1 VFVHELSAGL
11 RGSVVT
17 TLRSRADMVAQNLGG
32 AEGPNVQDPG
42 ATGPASPARS
52 ARQPDTLIQ
61 VIGPAGTLLDASGP
75 GSGQPVLSQAELAQA
90 RRAEL
95 VVQRPVPG
103 GEAPMLLLA
112 MPAADARGT
121 VVIAG
126 SSLDTV
132 DQALSGAEAGLLV
145 GGPVVVVLAGLGA
158 WLLAGAAL
166 APVERMRRQ
175 AAEIS
180 DHDVDAVL
188 SVPGTR
194 DELAALARTLNEM
207 LARLHQALSRQRG
220 FLAVAGHELRTPL
233 AVLKGEV
240 DLALQPRRSRAELR
254 AALREVAGETDRVI
268 RLAEDLL
275 MLAGADEGAPPVRL
289 RPCDIVPVVAGAV
302 HAWAERA
309 RLEAV
314 DVTLASPG
322 HLEIAADPDRLR
334 QAIDNLVGNALRFA
348 PRGSAIEVVLRSS
361 GGFAV
366 LEVAD
371 RGPGFPA
378 GFLPIAFER
387 FSRPDDRPDDHEGSG
402 LGLAIVRTVV
412 EAHDG
417 QVQAANRPGGGALV
431 RIVLP
436 AETHRS

>member
-1 VFVHELSAGL
+1 
-11 RGSVVT
+11 
-17 TLRSRADMVAQNLGG
+17 
-32 AEGPNVQDPG
+32 
-42 ATGPASPARS
+42 
-52 ARQPDTLIQ
+52 
-61 VIGPAGTLLDASGP
+61 
-75 GSGQPVLSQAELAQA
+75 
-90 RRAEL
+90 
-95 VVQRPVPG
+95 
-103 GEAPMLLLA
+103 
-112 MPAADARGT
+112 
-121 VVIAG
+121 
-126 SSLDTV
+126 
-132 DQALSGAEAGLLV
+132 
-145 GGPVVVVLAGLGA
+145 
-158 WLLAGAAL
+158 
-166 APVERMRRQ
+166 
-175 AAEIS
+175 
-180 DHDVDAVL
+180 
-188 SVPGTR
+188 
-194 DELAALARTLNEM
+194 
-207 LARLHQALSRQRG
+207 
-220 FLAVAGHELRTPL
+220 
-233 AVLKGEV
+233 
-240 DLALQPRRSRAELR
+240 
-254 AALREVAGETDRVI
+254 
-268 RLAEDLL
+268 
-275 MLAGADEGAPPVRL
+275 
-289 RPCDIVPVVAGAV
+289 VVAGAV

>member
-1 VFVHELSAGL
+1 
-11 RGSVVT
+11 
-17 TLRSRADMVAQNLGG
+17 
-32 AEGPNVQDPG
+32 VQDPG

-254 AALREVAGETDRVI
+254 AGGRR
-268 RLAEDLL
+268 R
-275 MLAGADEGAPPVRL
+275 
-289 RPCDIVPVVAGAV
+289 
-302 HAWAERA
+302 RA
-309 RLEAV
+309 R
-314 DVTLASPG
+314 
-322 HLEIAADPDRLR
+322 
-334 QAIDNLVGNALRFA
+334 VGRAR
-348 PRGSAIEVVLRSS
+348 
-361 GGFAV
+361 
-366 LEVAD
+366 
-371 RGPGFPA
+371 PA
-378 GFLPIAFER
+378 
-387 FSRPDDRPDDHEGSG
+387 
-402 LGLAIVRTVV
+402 
-412 EAHDG
+412 
-417 QVQAANRPGGGALV
+417 
-431 RIVLP
+431 
-436 AETHRS
+436 